1 MHGPNAAGSSGLS
14 RVDIFRKLRS
24 KIEDDFE
31 IKLMRAE
38 GVHAHG
44 FFAAA
49 CDLAVELANKMIQN
63 PPNLLPSQETALVAS
78 IKVQKCHSY
87 SRVMEPLYVTTK
99 TIFSCVFQL
108 HVLMLNAIC
117 FNHLGMLFPILCSSK
132 VTLNDALNYDYL

>member
-1 MHGPNAAGSSGLS
+1 MNKLILFQASMQGPNAAGSSGLS
-14 RVDIFRKLRS
+14 RVDIFRKLLS

-78 IKVQKCHSY
+78 IKVKKCHNY
-87 SRVMEPLYVTTK
+87 NRVMEPLNVTTR
-99 TIFSCVFQL
+99 TIFSCDFQL
-108 HVLMLNAIC
+108 N
-117 FNHLGMLFPILCSSK
+117 ILS
-132 VTLNDALNYDYL
+132 L